1 MINRKPVRKEG
12 KAMTRR
18 LKLILLAAVF
28 IGGFASLSLEL
39 IVLRQLSS
47 FVGATAVT
55 ASIVIGV
62 IMAFM
67 SLGYYAGSVFCLTRG
82 AVRQTAV
89 ASFYSL
95 SILTVLAAS
104 YILIDLYFS
113 MMDWLGLNDNIVK
126 TFVYCLALLSY
137 PSFLFGKITS
147 LLSRYLH
154 KYNRNFTGKLMA
166 VDTVGSVLGS
176 ILSTLLLMPL
186 IGVNYTV
193 VLVVAMCALG
203 AVLLDKKFNFYWLG
217 LIIAAAVLLNR
228 SSLLYKLYYIVEDNA
243 VSTISIFET
252 DNGQSR
258 FMSINGSSSSKIS
271 ADENLLFPYISYIE
285 NNFIKT
291 LPHDKPRK
299 VLILGVGGFT
309 LGRDDDFN
317 RYVYVDVDKVLLPLS
332 EKYFLN
338 GRLGKNK
345 KFEVQ
350 DANQFLKESRE
361 KYDLIILDTYS
372 SARVIPQD
380 LVTREYFL
388 RVKNH
393 LAPGGIVA
401 MNLIASPDFASDF
414 SMNLDN
420 TLRSVFPQ
428 NLQRQVIGDFNP
440 WKSGELSNLI
450 YVYYDRPNPRQ
461 IYTIN
466 KNASYL
472 DN

>member
-1 MINRKPVRKEG
+1 
-12 KAMTRR
+12 MTRR

-67 SLGYYAGSVFCLTRG
+67 SLGYYAGSVFCLARG

-228 SSLLYKLYYIVEDNA
+228 NSLLYKLYYIVEDNA
-243 VSTISIFET
+243 DPPFQSLRQIT
-252 DNGQSR
+252 DNR
-258 FMSINGSSSSKIS
+258 VLCRLTAVRPLK
-271 ADENLLFPYISYIE
+271 FPPM
-285 NNFIKT
+285 KT
-291 LPHDKPRK
+291 CFSPIF
-299 VLILGVGGFT
+299 LIL
-309 LGRDDDFN
+309 
-317 RYVYVDVDKVLLPLS
+317 K
-332 EKYFLN
+332 
-338 GRLGKNK
+338 
-345 KFEVQ
+345 
-350 DANQFLKESRE
+350 
-361 KYDLIILDTYS
+361 IILSKLCRTTS
-372 SARVIPQD
+372 RARC
-380 LVTREYFL
+380 
-388 RVKNH
+388 
-393 LAPGGIVA
+393 
-401 MNLIASPDFASDF
+401 
-414 SMNLDN
+414 
-420 TLRSVFPQ
+420 
-428 NLQRQVIGDFNP
+428 
-440 WKSGELSNLI
+440 
-450 YVYYDRPNPRQ
+450 
-461 IYTIN
+461 
-466 KNASYL
+466 
-472 DN
+472 

>member
-1 MINRKPVRKEG
+1 
-12 KAMTRR
+12 MTRR

-67 SLGYYAGSVFCLTRG
+67 SLGYYAGSVFCLARG

-299 VLILGVGGFT
+299 VLILGAGGFT

-372 SARVIPQD
+372 SARVIP
-380 LVTREYFL
+380 
-388 RVKNH
+388 
-393 LAPGGIVA
+393 
-401 MNLIASPDFASDF
+401 
-414 SMNLDN
+414 
-420 TLRSVFPQ
+420 
-428 NLQRQVIGDFNP
+428 
-440 WKSGELSNLI
+440 
-450 YVYYDRPNPRQ
+450 
-461 IYTIN
+461 
-466 KNASYL
+466 
-472 DN
+472 